1 MYVPASTLP
10 AESLDGDCLRT
21 EAETSPSPV
30 FPTRHYR
37 TLHTQQV
44 GSWISFQQMCREFQS
59 GPCLPHPCC
68 FLPPISLC
76 NPLTWKA
83 LLCHLSGL
91 GSSRRSYR
99 WVVKGSQPHCLIAV
113 CYEWDCVP
121 PPQRCQ
127 SPNPWYSEC
136 ALIWNRVFTEEIKVT
151 WSY

>member
-1 MYVPASTLP
+1 
-10 AESLDGDCLRT
+10 
-21 EAETSPSPV
+21 
-30 FPTRHYR
+30 
-37 TLHTQQV
+37 
-44 GSWISFQQMCREFQS
+44 MCREFQS

-83 LLCHLSGL
+83 LLCHLSRL
-91 GSSRRSYR
+91 GSSRRSSR

-127 SPNPWYSEC
+127 SPNPCDNQNVPLFEIGSLRRKSRSHEV
-136 ALIWNRVFTEEIKVT
+136 IRVGPNPARLVSLLKGEMWREAGSCRGKMV
-151 WSY
+151 